1 MYVEPEIDSSYF
13 INNKGAKIGEPFY
26 RPQIGKLLYDSVMET
41 RPRIIFEFGVLHGFS
56 TICMAQALRDLSELN
71 QGVMHGK
78 IYACDVW
85 EHGAYG
91 HGQSMEKT
99 QDNLNKYGVAE
110 YVELRRGDFHNE
122 IKRMQDNDWSVDFMH
137 IDINNCGELIPKILN
152 LKLQRP
158 CTVLFE
164 GGIKERDECWWMT
177 EFNRKPITS
186 FERKYELLSQNYPGL
201 SKIYLP

>member
-1 MYVEPEIDSSYF
+1 MFVEPEIDSSYF

-26 RPQIGKLLYDSVMET
+26 KPEIGKVLYDSVMEA
-41 RPRIIFEFGVLHGFS
+41 RPYIIFEFGVLHGFS
-56 TICMAQALRDLSELN
+56 TICMAQGLRDL
-71 QGVMHGK
+71 GRPAK

-85 EHGAYG
+85 NRDAYG

-99 QDNLNKYGVAE
+99 QDNLNKYGVDE
-110 YVELRRGDFHNE
+110 YVELRQGDFYNE
-122 IKRMQDNDWSVDFMH
+122 IERMQDNQWQVDFMH
-137 IDINNCGELIPKILN
+137 IDINNCGELIPKIFD
-152 LKLQRP
+152 LKLYSP

-177 EFNRKPITS
+177 KFNKKPIRS